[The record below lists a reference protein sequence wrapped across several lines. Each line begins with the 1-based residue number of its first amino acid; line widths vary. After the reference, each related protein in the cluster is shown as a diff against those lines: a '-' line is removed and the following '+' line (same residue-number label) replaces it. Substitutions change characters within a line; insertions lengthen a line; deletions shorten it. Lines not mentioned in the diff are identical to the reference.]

1 MKLVTGIR
9 CHYQLSMI
17 ILYIHGLSSSGQS
30 GTVDL
35 LRRYF
40 PQACIIAPDLP
51 LDPTAALQLLR
62 EICETNHPDLIIG
75 TSMGGMFA
83 QQMFGYRKIL
93 VNPAFRLVDVMK
105 QNKGENKFFNRR
117 QDGVQ
122 TFIIDDALIAEYEKL
137 ASHQFDNIPEGENE
151 ITYGMFGRE
160 DDLVND
166 SDLFLKHYSNIIWFD
181 GGHRLNDKILKHFV
195 VSEIHKVMSNG
206 NEQWL

>member
-1 MKLVTGIR
+1 
-9 CHYQLSMI
+9 MI

-40 PQACIIAPDLP
+40 PLACIIAPDLP
-51 LDPTAALQLLR
+51 LDPTAALRLLR
-62 EICETNHPDLIIG
+62 ETCDTNHPDLIIG

-93 VNPAFRLVDVMK
+93 VNPAFRLADVLK

-122 TFIIDDALIAEYEKL
+122 TFIIDDALIAEYEEL
-137 ASHQFDNIPEGENE
+137 AARRFVNIPEGENE
-151 ITYGMFGRE
+151 ITFGMFGRD

-166 SDLFLKHYSNIIWFD
+166 SDLFLQYYMVRWRSPTKRQNPQALRRS
-181 GGHRLNDKILKHFV
+181 RTQQ
-195 VSEIHKVMSNG
+195 G
-206 NEQWL
+206 NTAML

>member
-1 MKLVTGIR
+1 
-9 CHYQLSMI
+9 MI

-40 PQACIIAPDLP
+40 PQVCVIAPDLP
-51 LDPTAALQLLR
+51 LDPKAALQLLK
-62 EICETNHPDLIIG
+62 ETCETNHPDLIIG

-83 QQMFGYRKIL
+83 QQLFGYRKIL
-93 VNPAFRLVDVMK
+93 VNPAFRLYEVLK
-105 QNKGENKFFNRR
+105 KIKGENTFFNRR
-117 QDGVQ
+117 LDGVQ

-137 ASHQFDNIPEGENE
+137 AARQFENIPAGENE
-151 ITYGMFGRE
+151 ITFGMFGRE

-166 SDLFLKHYSNIIWFD
+166 SDLFLQHYTNITWFD

-195 VSEIHKVMSNG
+195 VREINKVITHA
-206 NEQWL
+206 NE

>member
-1 MKLVTGIR
+1 
-9 CHYQLSMI
+9 MI
-17 ILYIHGLSSSGQS
+17 ILYVHGLSSSGQS

-40 PQACIIAPDLP
+40 PQACIMAPDLP

-62 EICETNHPDLIIG
+62 NTCETDHPDLVIG

-83 QQMFGYRKIL
+83 QQLFGYRKIL
-93 VNPAFRLVDVMK
+93 VNPAFRLVDVLK

-122 TFIIDDALIAEYEKL
+122 TFIIDDALLAEYAELATRRFEK
-137 ASHQFDNIPEGENE
+137 IPEGENE
-151 ITYGMFGRE
+151 ITFGMFGRD

-166 SDLFLKHYSNIIWFD
+166 SDLFLQHYSNITWFD
-181 GGHRLNDKILKHFV
+181 GGHRLNDKILKHFIV
-195 VSEIHKVMSNG
+195 PEINKVIQNDD
-206 NEQWL
+206 E

>member
-1 MKLVTGIR
+1 MRTIITNKIKTD
-9 CHYQLSMI
+9 MI

-62 EICETNHPDLIIG
+62 ETCETNQPDLIIG

-83 QQMFGYRKIL
+83 QQLFGYMKIL
-93 VNPAFRLVDVMK
+93 VNPAFRLVDVLK

-122 TFIIDDALIAEYEKL
+122 TFIIDDALIAEYEEL
-137 ASHQFDNIPEGENE
+137 AAHQFDNIPEGEDE
-151 ITYGMFGRE
+151 ITFGMFGR
-160 DDLVND
+160 DDNLVND
-166 SDLFLKHYSNIIWFD
+166 SDLFLQHYSNMTWFD

-195 VSEIHKVMSNG
+195 VPEINKVIQN
-206 NEQWL
+206 QQ

>member
-1 MKLVTGIR
+1 MKTVMKNKNNYT
-9 CHYQLSMI
+9 MI

-62 EICETNHPDLIIG
+62 ETCETNLPDLIIG

-83 QQMFGYRKIL
+83 QQLFGYRKIL
-93 VNPAFRLVDVMK
+93 VNPGFRLHEILK

-137 ASHQFDNIPEGENE
+137 AAHQFDNIPEGEDE
-151 ITYGMFGRE
+151 ITFGMFGR
-160 DDLVND
+160 DDNL
-166 SDLFLKHYSNIIWFD
+166 
-181 GGHRLNDKILKHFV
+181 
-195 VSEIHKVMSNG
+195 
-206 NEQWL
+206 

>member
-1 MKLVTGIR
+1 
-9 CHYQLSMI
+9 MI

-40 PQACIIAPDLP
+40 PQACVIAPDLP
-51 LDPTAALQLLR
+51 LDPTAALQLLKGT
-62 EICETNHPDLIIG
+62 CETNQPDLIIG

-83 QQMFGYRKIL
+83 QQLFGYKKIL
-93 VNPAFRLVDVMK
+93 VNPAFRLYEVLK
-105 QNKGENKFFNRR
+105 NLKGENKFFNRR
-117 QDGVQ
+117 LDGVQ

-137 ASHQFDNIPEGENE
+137 ATRQFKNIPAGENE
-151 ITYGMFGRE
+151 ITFGMFGRE

-166 SDLFLKHYSNIIWFD
+166 SDLFLQHYTNITWFD

-195 VSEIHKVMSNG
+195 VPEISKVISHN
-206 NEQWL
+206 NE

>member
-1 MKLVTGIR
+1 
-9 CHYQLSMI
+9 MI

-40 PQACIIAPDLP
+40 PLACIIAPDLP
-51 LDPTAALQLLR
+51 LDPTAALRLLR
-62 EICETNHPDLIIG
+62 ETCDTNHPDLIIG

-93 VNPAFRLVDVMK
+93 VNPAFRLADVLK

-122 TFIIDDALIAEYEKL
+122 TFIIDDALIAEYEEL
-137 ASHQFDNIPEGENE
+137 AAHQFDKIPAGENE
-151 ITYGMFGRE
+151 ITFGMFGRD

-166 SDLFLKHYSNIIWFD
+166 SDLFLQHYSNITWFD
-181 GGHRLNDKILKHFV
+181 GGHRLNDKILKNFV
-195 VSEIHKVMSNG
+195 VPEINKVLSPCKKVI
-206 NEQWL
+206 

>member
-1 MKLVTGIR
+1 
-9 CHYQLSMI
+9 MI

-35 LRRYF
+35 LRRHF

-51 LDPTAALQLLR
+51 LEPTAALQLLK

-83 QQMFGYRKIL
+83 QQLFGYRKIL

-122 TFIIDDALIAEYEKL
+122 TFIIDDALIAEYQTL
-137 ASHQFDNIPEGENE
+137 ADRQFDNIPEGENE
-151 ITYGMFGRE
+151 ITLGMFGRE

-166 SDLFLKHYSNIIWFD
+166 SDLFLRHYSNIIWFD

-195 VSEIHKVMSNG
+195 VPEINKVIQHN
-206 NEQWL
+206 NE